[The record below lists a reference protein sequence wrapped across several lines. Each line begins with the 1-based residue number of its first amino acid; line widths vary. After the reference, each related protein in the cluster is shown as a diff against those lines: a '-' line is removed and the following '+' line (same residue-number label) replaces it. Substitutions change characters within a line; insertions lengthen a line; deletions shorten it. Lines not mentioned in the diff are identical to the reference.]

1 MLVPRGSILHGRRL
15 DKEQRRL
22 QREAAASTH
31 KRSVYSINQAGG
43 MRQMADNMA
52 EDAARPLSP
61 AQQHEEE
68 EEHVEAADV
77 EVLLRD
83 RAEVSWA
90 GMNDADA
97 ASTASSKGRSTNGD
111 RGPQHRQVERRR
123 LLTEMDE
130 TPERMVRAPNELLRK

>member
-1 MLVPRGSILHGRRL
+1 MHPAADPSAFNGN
-15 DKEQRRL
+15 DRL

-111 RGPQHRQVERRR
+111 ESSM
-123 LLTEMDE
+123 TS
-130 TPERMVRAPNELLRK
+130 VRSEIADALAKV

>member
-1 MLVPRGSILHGRRL
+1 
-15 DKEQRRL
+15 
-22 QREAAASTH
+22 
-31 KRSVYSINQAGG
+31 
-43 MRQMADNMA
+43 MADNMA

-77 EVLLRD
+77 EVGVENAERPAEAAREPEEDREPAAENHMPAPIHHEVRD
-83 RAEVSWA
+83 ETPA
-90 GMNDADA
+90 
-97 ASTASSKGRSTNGD
+97 